1 MKLSSF
7 RNKVN
12 NLSCDRLKPILSILV
27 RKLKA
32 TPSFRRRK
40 REQIRLKIRVIQR
53 AINRKCMQG
62 GDMTQAT
69 DVATMY
75 GMYLNQSGRTRASAS
90 IEPTKTFKD
99 NMMNGFKKFGVS
111 FLDNRKKSNIK
122 TLKGLEKTGRN
133 PLWQQKLRNKI
144 AFIDS
149 IISGR
154 VSPTHYSASG
164 VRRGGRKGAV
174 RSIPALPMAPSVPSA
189 GISTTPPSTSI
200 TVPPVNDYAEV
211 DKRCREYSAAYLS
224 GNMVTMDSIAS
235 QVAAIYNTSVGQ
247 AKILLAERCLCQGLT
262 IGGEPCP
269 PSDPN
274 SPFYTTDNFCNSDWC
289 VDGQGNPKPNAHPDC
304 ICCPTDNGGDFPCDR
319 IPAGICN
326 KFHDAFPAGVNSMA
340 MQGVVNTFII
350 QAQALGYNLSNSVA
364 YAILLRCCGDGTNTG
379 NPCPPSDPNSP
390 FFTKPNFCNSDWCL
404 DGQGNPSPNAHPDCR
419 CCDDGTSTGSDIP
432 CKYVRAE
439 GICQKYWFHMN
450 NNDAQAAMQEVN
462 QFALNEGISTPAAY
476 ALVLKCCDDNGLGEF
491 SCERVNQDWCT
502 KFHAAF
508 PYGQQSP
515 NMQGTVN
522 PFIAYASGFGYT
534 LTYDQA
540 YDILLRCCGD
550 GTSTSVNPCEDPN
563 WTNLQWGGTIG
574 QPNYPGGKYNYC
586 DRCGTNSQG
595 ANFPVRWVN
604 GQWIYDPVNGTNYC
618 QCCPPPVTPDP
629 DLPCGSLNEEA
640 AICSHYLQ
648 AQATNNSL
656 MLNNIITTVS
666 NQLGL
671 SNSQAVSYLDRCCG
685 SNTSPCDGFQDNGCC
700 GKCDAW
706 DGDPTTNNMGGLP
719 LMGQND
725 GCYNWC
731 QQNQLCCNPP
741 TNTTTGTGTNTGV
754 AVGGVT
760 QADVVPAAD
769 SNTGTGGYNP
779 VNQTQTNINNTGYA
793 TPLRFSGAN
802 GDFMFG
808 DY

>member
-53 AINRKCMQG
+53 AISRKCMQG

-75 GMYLNQSGRTRASAS
+75 GMYLNQSGRASAS
-90 IEPTKTFKD
+90 IQPTKTFKD

-111 FLDNRKKSNIK
+111 FLNNRKKSNIK

-154 VSPTHYSASG
+154 VSPTYYSASG
-164 VRRGGRKGAV
+164 VRRGGRKAAV
-174 RSIPALPMAPSVPSA
+174 SSIPALPMAPSVPSA
-189 GISTTPPSTSI
+189 GISTTPPTTSL
-200 TVPPVNDYAEV
+200 VPPVNDYAEV
-211 DKRCREYSAAYLS
+211 DKRCKEYSAAYLS
-224 GNMVTMDSIAS
+224 GNMVLMNSIAS
-235 QVAAIYNTSVGQ
+235 QVSSIYNTSVGQ
-247 AKILLAERCLCQGLT
+247 ARILLAERCLCQGLT

-274 SPFYTTDNFCNSDWC
+274 SPFYTTDRFCETDWCVDGQGNPLPNAHPDCRCCDDNTGTVSDIPCGSLGDREADLCKSYQNALSSGSQVSMNMVVTLVASYLSISSQEASAYLKRCCLDVQTGEPCPPSDPNSPFFTTDNFCNSDWC
-289 VDGQGNPKPNAHPDC
+289 VDGQGNPLPNAHPDC
-304 ICCPTDNGGDFPCDR
+304 ICCPTDN
-319 IPAGICN
+319 
-326 KFHDAFPAGVNSMA
+326 
-340 MQGVVNTFII
+340 
-350 QAQALGYNLSNSVA
+350 
-364 YAILLRCCGDGTNTG
+364 
-379 NPCPPSDPNSP
+379 
-390 FFTKPNFCNSDWCL
+390 
-404 DGQGNPSPNAHPDCR
+404 
-419 CCDDGTSTGSDIP
+419 STIP

-439 GICQKYWFHMN
+439 GVCQKYWSHMN

-508 PYGQQSP
+508 AYGKQSP

-550 GTSTSVNPCEDPN
+550 GTSTGNNPCEDPN

-574 QPNYPGGKYNYC
+574 QANYNGGKNNYC
-586 DRCGTNSQG
+586 DRCSTNSQG
-595 ANFPVRWVN
+595 ANFPVIWNPQN
-604 GQWIYDPVNGTNYC
+604 GQWQYDPINGTNYC
-618 QCCPPPVTPDP
+618 QCCPPPVIIDP
-629 DLPCGSLNEEA
+629 DVPCGSLNEEA

-656 MLNNIITTVS
+656 MLNNVITMVS

-685 SNTSPCDGFQDNGCC
+685 SN
-700 GKCDAW
+700 
-706 DGDPTTNNMGGLP
+706 
-719 LMGQND
+719 
-725 GCYNWC
+725 
-731 QQNQLCCNPP
+731 
-741 TNTTTGTGTNTGV
+741 NTTTGTGTNTGV
-754 AVGGVT
+754 AVGGIT
-760 QADVVPAAD
+760 QADVLPAP
-769 SNTGTGGYNP
+769 TMPTQ
-779 VNQTQTNINNTGYA
+779 VQTNNTNMNLPTRG
-793 TPLRFSGAN
+793 FDGEFMI
-802 GDFMFG
+802 GDF
-808 DY
+808 

>member
-12 NLSCDRLKPILSILV
+12 NLSCERLKPILSILV

-32 TPSFRRRK
+32 TPSHRRRK
-40 REQIRLKIRVIQR
+40 REQIRVKIRVIQR
-53 AINRKCMQG
+53 VINRKCMQG

-69 DVATMY
+69 ELATMY
-75 GMYLNQSGRTRASAS
+75 GMYLNQSGSKIASAQPS
-90 IEPTKTFKD
+90 KTFKD

-111 FLDNRKKSNIK
+111 FLNNRKSSNQN

-133 PLWQQKLRNKI
+133 PLWQQKIRNKI

-154 VSPTHYSASG
+154 VSPTYYSASG
-164 VRRGGRKGAV
+164 VKRGARNLSV
-174 RSIPALPMAPSVPSA
+174 TSMPQIPMAPSVPSA

-200 TVPPVNDYAEV
+200 IVPPVNDYAEV
-211 DKRCREYSAAYLS
+211 DKRCKEYSAAYLS
-224 GNMVTMDSIAS
+224 GNMVLMNSIAS
-235 QVAAIYNTSVGQ
+235 QVSSIYNTSVGQ
-247 AKILLAERCLCQGLT
+247 ARILLAERCLCQGLT

-274 SPFYTTDNFCNSDWC
+274 SPFYTTDNFCTSDWC

-304 ICCPTDNGGDFPCDR
+304 ECCPTVTGGEFPCDS
-319 IPAGICN
+319 IPAGICI
-326 KFHDAFPAGVNSMA
+326 KFQDAFPAGVNSIA

-350 QAQALGYNLSNSVA
+350 QAQALGYNLSSSDA
-364 YAILLRCCGDGTNTG
+364 YAILLRCCGDGTSTG
-379 NPCPPSDPNSP
+379 EPCPPSNPNSP
-390 FFTKPNFCNSDWCL
+390 FYTTDNFCTSDWCV
-404 DGQGNPSPNAHPDCR
+404 DGQGNPLPNAHPDCV
-419 CCDDGTSTGSDIP
+419 CCPTDNSTIP

-439 GICQKYWFHMN
+439 GICQKYWMHMN

-476 ALVLKCCDDNGLGEF
+476 ALVLKCCDDSGLGEF
-491 SCERVNQDWCT
+491 SCDRVNQDWCT

-508 PYGQQSP
+508 PYGKQSV

-534 LTYDQA
+534 LNYNQA

-550 GTSTSVNPCEDPN
+550 GTSTGDNPCEDPN
-563 WTNLQWGGTIG
+563 WTNLQWQGTIG
-574 QPNYPGGKYNYC
+574 QPNYPGGKNNYC

-595 ANFPVRWVN
+595 ANFPVIWMN
-604 GQWIYDPVNGTNYC
+604 GQWQYDPINGTNYC
-618 QCCPPPVTPDP
+618 QCCPPPVIIDP
-629 DLPCGSLNEEA
+629 DIPCGSLNEEA

-648 AQATNNSL
+648 ALATNNSL
-656 MLNNIITTVS
+656 MLNNVIVLVA
-666 NQLGL
+666 NELGID
-671 SNSQAVSYLDRCCG
+671 NTQALAYLERCCG
-685 SNTSPCDGFQDNGCC
+685 LNTSP
-700 GKCDAW
+700 
-706 DGDPTTNNMGGLP
+706 
-719 LMGQND
+719 
-725 GCYNWC
+725 
-731 QQNQLCCNPP
+731 PP
-741 TNTTTGTGTNTGV
+741 TNTTTVTGTNTGV
-754 AVGGVT
+754 EVGGVN

-769 SNTGTGGYNP
+769 SNNGTGGYNP

-802 GDFMFG
+802 GEFMFG